1 MVEVKRY
8 NYTDKSTIG
17 RLYVDGVFECF
28 TLELPYLD
36 NANNVSSIPVGTY
49 HYVKRQTEHSKY
61 NYEHLHLKDVP
72 NRDYI
77 LLHIGNYP
85 IDTNGCI
92 LVGNAIGVDAVWNSK
107 DTFDKLMCKV
117 SADGIIIITDN

>member
-8 NYTDKSTIG
+8 EYTNKSTIG
-17 RLYVDGVFECF
+17 RLYIDGVFECF

-36 NANNVSSIPVGTY
+36 NAKNVSSIPVGAY
-49 HYVKRQTEHSKY
+49 HYVKRHTKHSKY
-61 NYEHLHLKDVP
+61 DYEHLHLQDVP
-72 NRDYI
+72 NRYYI

-107 DTFDKLMCKV
+107 DTFDKLMTKV
-117 SADGIIIITDN
+117 STDGTIIISDN